1 MMDINKIYCGD
12 CLEYMKDM
20 PDNSVDICITSPP
33 YNIGDNRIN
42 RGFSKQNYNEY
53 SDDLDTEVYFKITNS
68 WINEILRICKY
79 HVFWNVQESSKNRG
93 IYREIENVF
102 KDNIKERFVW
112 AKTNTQSSIQDNC
125 CGSGWEMIYCI
136 SKDKPEH
143 RSFTYCNFSNR
154 SGDYI
159 NNILIK
165 PVGRCGD
172 INHHFTFPEWLPEF
186 FILNFSRPGDII
198 LDPFMGSGTTAK
210 MALKNER
217 QFIGFE
223 ISQEYVDIC
232 NSRIKQWKEQ
242 DRITEWF

>member
-1 MMDINKIYCGD
+1 M
-12 CLEYMKDM
+12 DM

-53 SDDLDTEVYFKITNS
+53 SDDLNTEVYFKITNS

-93 IYREIENVF
+93 IYREIENAF

-112 AKTNTQSSIQDNC
+112 AKTNPQSSIQDKC
-125 CGSGWEMIYCI
+125 CGTGWEMIYCI
-136 SKDKPEH
+136 SKDKPEQ
-143 RSFTYCNFSNR
+143 RSFTHCNFSNR
-154 SGDYI
+154 MGDYI

-172 INHHFTFPEWLPEF
+172 INHHYTFPEWLPEF

-223 ISQEYVDIC
+223 ISQGYVDIC
-232 NSRIKQWKEQ
+232 NSRIKRWKEQ
-242 DRITEWF
+242 DRLTEWF

>member
-1 MMDINKIYCGD
+1 MELNKIYCGD
-12 CLEYMKDM
+12 CLEYMKNM
-20 PDNSVDICITSPP
+20 PDNCVDICITSPP
-33 YNIGDNRIN
+33 YNIGNNRIN
-42 RGFSKQNYNEY
+42 RGFTKQNYNGY
-53 SDDLDTEVYFKITNS
+53 SDDLDVDMYFNQTQA
-68 WINEILRICKY
+68 WINELLRICKY
-79 HVFWNVQESSKNRG
+79 HVFWNVQESSKNKG
-93 IYREIENVF
+93 LYREIENRF

-112 AKTNTQSSIQDNC
+112 AKTNTPSSIQDTC
-125 CGSGWEMIYCI
+125 CGTGWEMIYCI
-136 SKDKPEH
+136 SKDKPEQ

-154 SGDYI
+154 AGDYI

-232 NSRIKQWKEQ
+232 NARIKQWKEQ
-242 DRITEWF
+242 DRLTEWF